1 MMKLALLLPLIAA
14 AGCVSP
20 AEPAR
25 QPIQV
30 PFVVSDYYSPDGF
43 FGDGETRGQLELNM
57 ECPDRPP
64 GRAATATPSS
74 IDRG

>member
-1 MMKLALLLPLIAA
+1 MAPR

-20 AEPAR
+20 AEPAS

-43 FGDGETRGQLELNM
+43 FGDGETRGQLELNK
-57 ECPDRPP
+57 ECPDRPAGAQRRLLHRRST
-64 GRAATATPSS
+64 GR
-74 IDRG
+74 G